1 MVPDEEDEIS
11 RRLRALHRV
20 GLGRAQL
27 VQFLVASL
35 IFVCDG
41 QEMLIM
47 SFVNVHLK
55 DVWGLSAGQEGALG
69 ACVFGGVLVG
79 SLASG
84 LAADRAGRRP
94 TIILFFAVVLVFGT
108 ASAFAPSFAWLVALR
123 SITCPPSC

>member
-27 VQFLVASL
+27 VPFLVASL

-94 TIILFFAVVLVFGT
+94 TIILFFAVGPLSDFL
-108 ASAFAPSFAWLVALR
+108 APTVGDRVEYIADGGQ
-123 SITCPPSC
+123 P